1 MLVSLALIFLV
12 GMSLGFIFK
21 KLKMP
26 SLLGMIITGIVLS
39 PYALDL
45 LDSSI
50 LGISAE
56 LRQIALVIILTRA
69 GLSLDIND
77 LKKAGRPALLMCFL
91 PATFEIIGA
100 IILAPKFFGI
110 TILESAILGSVIA
123 AVSPAVI
130 VPRMIKI
137 MESGYGKEKQIPQMI
152 LAGASADDVFV
163 IVLFTSFTSI
173 AMGENVSFLN
183 YVQIPTSII
192 LGIIVGIIVGVFLN
206 FLFKKSHMRDS
217 VKVIIMLSISF
228 LILGLQTAIENYI
241 QISGLIAIMA
251 IGITLFKIYP
261 TLSKRLSSKFNKLWV
276 GAEIILFVLVG
287 ATVDMNN
294 VVKYGLLALAFV
306 LLSLVFRMLGVFISL
321 LKTNLT
327 FKERLFCMFAYCPKA
342 TVQAAIGAIPLSMG
356 LPCGQLVLTIAVLSI
371 LITAPLGA
379 FAVDKSYKKLL
390 KLPSNK

>member
-294 VVKYGLLALAFV
+294 VAKYGLLALAFV

-342 TVQAAIGAIPLSMG
+342 TVQAAIGAIPLSIG

>member
-100 IILAPKFFGI
+100 IILAPNFFGI

-294 VVKYGLLALAFV
+294 VAKYGLLALAFV